1 MKTYVFDLDGT
12 LCISPRNYKYSKP
25 IEERIKKVNE
35 LQSSGA
41 RIVIFTARGMHT
53 FRGVRLLAWLRWGR
67 TTRRQLAHWGVRYHR
82 LILGKPSGD
91 YYIDDKGI
99 NAEEYFSDPL
109 K

>member
-25 IEERIKKVNE
+25 IEERINRVNE

-41 RIVIFTARGMHT
+41 RIVIFTARGMQT
-53 FRGVRLLAWLRWGR
+53 FRGVRFLAWLRWGR
-67 TTRRQLAHWGVRYHR
+67 ITRKQLANWGVRYNR

-91 YYIDDKGI
+91 LYIDDKGI
-99 NAEEYFSDPL
+99 NADEYFTDSL